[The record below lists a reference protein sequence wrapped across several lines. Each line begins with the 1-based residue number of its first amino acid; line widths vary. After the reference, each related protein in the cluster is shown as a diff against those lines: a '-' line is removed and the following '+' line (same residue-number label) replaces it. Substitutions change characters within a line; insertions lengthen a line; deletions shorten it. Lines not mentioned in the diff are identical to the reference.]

1 MNFIKLQIGCL
12 VLVLYLELIYIWQ
25 TTGKNAKVSCN
36 PIFDALMMIIPS
48 LIVFDGLTA
57 WTVNHLDIVP
67 VSLNLFLHAVF
78 FILLSL
84 FMFVMFLHTLSFIK
98 GFPKRFI
105 FRILIILPFIISVIL
120 ILVFLPELEFIIGK
134 KVNYS
139 MGISVVVCYLVI
151 LLYFILIFVFTVRR
165 IKYLEVRKR
174 INVMSFLF
182 ISLLILISQV
192 IFPEILIS
200 SLVPAFSL
208 IALYINIEDP
218 VLRRMKNYNSEIVT
232 SFATLVESRDS
243 STGSHVKR
251 TKSYVKILLDEI
263 KTNNLYSSIMTKDFE
278 DKMMNAAP
286 MHDIGKISIPDT
298 ILQKPGKL
306 TDEEYSVMKK
316 HSVLGGEI
324 IQEIFKDM
332 DDKEFL
338 NIAYDVTRY
347 HHEKWNG
354 NGYPEGL
361 VGKEIPFSARIMAI
375 ADVFDAISAKRCY
388 RDAMPLDKC
397 FAIIKEGKGVDFDPV
412 LTDLFLNARE
422 KVEKVCKE
430 SQES

>member
-36 PIFDALMMIIPS
+36 PIFDALMMIVPS
-48 LIVFDGLTA
+48 LIVFDGVTA
-57 WTVNHLDIVP
+57 WTVNHLEIVP
-67 VSLNLFLHAVF
+67 VSLNLVLHAVF

-84 FMFVMFLHTLSFIK
+84 FMLVMFLHTLSFIK
-98 GFPKRFI
+98 GFPQKLI
-105 FRILIILPFIISVIL
+105 FRFLIFLPFIISVIL

-182 ISLLILISQV
+182 ISLLILISQI

-430 SQES
+430 SRES

>member
-1 MNFIKLQIGCL
+1 MSFIKLQIGCL

-36 PIFDALMMIIPS
+36 PIFDALMMIVPS

-67 VSLNLFLHAVF
+67 VSLNLVFHAVF

-98 GFPKRFI
+98 GFPQKLI
-105 FRILIILPFIISVIL
+105 FRFLIFLPFIISVIL

-388 RDAMPLDKC
+388 RDAMPLEKC

-430 SQES
+430 SQEG

>member
-1 MNFIKLQIGCL
+1 MSFIKLQIGCL

-36 PIFDALMMIIPS
+36 PIFDALMMIVPS

-57 WTVNHLDIVP
+57 WTVNHLEIVP
-67 VSLNLFLHAVF
+67 VSLNLVLHAVF

-84 FMFVMFLHTLSFIK
+84 FMLVMFLHTLSFIK
-98 GFPKRFI
+98 GFPQKLI
-105 FRILIILPFIISVIL
+105 FRFLIFLPFIISVIL

-182 ISLLILISQV
+182 ISLLILISQI

-251 TKSYVKILLDEI
+251 TKSYVKIILDEI
-263 KTNNLYSSIMTKDFE
+263 KTNSLYSSIMTKDFE

-298 ILQKPGKL
+298 ILQKPEKL

-361 VGKEIPFSARIMAI
+361 VGKEIPFSSRIMAI

-430 SQES
+430 SQEG

>member
-1 MNFIKLQIGCL
+1 MSFIKLQIGCL

-36 PIFDALMMIIPS
+36 PIFDALMMIIPW
-48 LIVFDGLTA
+48 LIVFDGVTA
-57 WTVNHLDIVP
+57 WTVNHLEIVP
-67 VSLNLFLHAVF
+67 VSLNLVLHAVF

-84 FMFVMFLHTLSFIK
+84 FMLVMFLHTLSFIK
-98 GFPKRFI
+98 GFPQKLI
-105 FRILIILPFIISVIL
+105 FRFLIFLPFIISVIL

-151 LLYFILIFVFTVRR
+151 LLYFILIFVFTIRR

-182 ISLLILISQV
+182 ISLLILISQI

-251 TKSYVKILLDEI
+251 TKSYVKIILDEI

-388 RDAMPLDKC
+388 RDAMPLEKC

-430 SQES
+430 SQDG

>member
-1 MNFIKLQIGCL
+1 MSFIKLQIGCL

-36 PIFDALMMIIPS
+36 PIFDALMMIIPC
-48 LIVFDGLTA
+48 LIVFDGVTA
-57 WTVNHLDIVP
+57 WTVNHLEIVP
-67 VSLNLFLHAVF
+67 VSLNLVLHAVF

-98 GFPKRFI
+98 GFPQKLI
-105 FRILIILPFIISVIL
+105 FRFLIFLPFIISVIL

-388 RDAMPLDKC
+388 RDAMPLEKC

-430 SQES
+430 SQDG

>member
-1 MNFIKLQIGCL
+1 MSFIKLQIGCL

-36 PIFDALMMIIPS
+36 PIFDALMMIIPW
-48 LIVFDGLTA
+48 LIVFDGVTA
-57 WTVNHLDIVP
+57 WTVNHLEIVP
-67 VSLNLFLHAVF
+67 VSLNLVLHAVF

-84 FMFVMFLHTLSFIK
+84 FMLVMFLHTLSFIK
-98 GFPKRFI
+98 GFPQKLI
-105 FRILIILPFIISVIL
+105 FRFLIFLPFIISVIL

-174 INVMSFLF
+174 INVMSFLL
-182 ISLLILISQV
+182 ISLLILISQI

-218 VLRRMKNYNSEIVT
+218 VLRRMENYNSEIVT

-251 TKSYVKILLDEI
+251 TKSYVKIILDEI
-263 KTNNLYSSIMTKDFE
+263 KTNSLYSSIMTKDFE

-430 SQES
+430 SRES

>member
-1 MNFIKLQIGCL
+1 MSFIKLQIGCL

-36 PIFDALMMIIPS
+36 PIFDALMMIIPC
-48 LIVFDGLTA
+48 LIVFDGVTA
-57 WTVNHLDIVP
+57 WTVNHLEIVP
-67 VSLNLFLHAVF
+67 VSLNLVLHAVF

-98 GFPKRFI
+98 GFPQKLI
-105 FRILIILPFIISVIL
+105 FRFLIFLPFIISVIL

-218 VLRRMKNYNSEIVT
+218 VLRRMENYNSEIVT

-412 LTDLFLNARE
+412 LTDLFLNAKE

>member
-36 PIFDALMMIIPS
+36 PIFDALMMIIPW
-48 LIVFDGLTA
+48 LIVFDGVTA
-57 WTVNHLDIVP
+57 WTVNHLEIVP
-67 VSLNLFLHAVF
+67 VSLNLVLHAVF

-98 GFPKRFI
+98 GFPQKLI
-105 FRILIILPFIISVIL
+105 FRFLIFLPFIISVIL

-182 ISLLILISQV
+182 ISLLILISQI

-306 TDEEYSVMKK
+306 SDEEYSVMKK

-430 SQES
+430 SRES

>member
-1 MNFIKLQIGCL
+1 MSFIKLQIGCL

-36 PIFDALMMIIPS
+36 PIFDALMMIIPC
-48 LIVFDGLTA
+48 LIVFDGVTA
-57 WTVNHLDIVP
+57 WTVNHLEIVP
-67 VSLNLFLHAVF
+67 VSLNLVLHAVF

-84 FMFVMFLHTLSFIK
+84 FMLVMFLHTLSFIK
-98 GFPKRFI
+98 GFPQKLI
-105 FRILIILPFIISVIL
+105 FRFLIFLPFIISVIL

-182 ISLLILISQV
+182 ISLLILISQI

-430 SQES
+430 SRES

>member
-1 MNFIKLQIGCL
+1 MSFIKLQIGCL

-36 PIFDALMMIIPS
+36 PIFDALMMIIPC
-48 LIVFDGLTA
+48 LIVFDGVTA
-57 WTVNHLDIVP
+57 WTVNHLEIVP
-67 VSLNLFLHAVF
+67 VSLNLVLHAVF

-98 GFPKRFI
+98 GFPQKLI
-105 FRILIILPFIISVIL
+105 FRFLIFLPFIISVIL

-388 RDAMPLDKC
+388 RDAMPLEKC
-397 FAIIKEGKGVDFDPV
+397 FAIISEGRGEDFDPV
-412 LTDLFLNARE
+412 LTDIFLNAKE
-422 KVEKVCKE
+422 KVEKVCRE
-430 SQES
+430 SQE

>member
-1 MNFIKLQIGCL
+1 
-12 VLVLYLELIYIWQ
+12 
-25 TTGKNAKVSCN
+25 
-36 PIFDALMMIIPS
+36 
-48 LIVFDGLTA
+48 
-57 WTVNHLDIVP
+57 
-67 VSLNLFLHAVF
+67 
-78 FILLSL
+78 
-84 FMFVMFLHTLSFIK
+84 
-98 GFPKRFI
+98 
-105 FRILIILPFIISVIL
+105 
-120 ILVFLPELEFIIGK
+120 
-134 KVNYS
+134 
-139 MGISVVVCYLVI
+139 
-151 LLYFILIFVFTVRR
+151 
-165 IKYLEVRKR
+165 
-174 INVMSFLF
+174 MSFLF
-182 ISLLILISQV
+182 ISLLILISQI

-422 KVEKVCKE
+422 KVEKVCRE
-430 SQES
+430 SQE

>member
-67 VSLNLFLHAVF
+67 VSLNLVLHAVF

-98 GFPKRFI
+98 GFPQKLI
-105 FRILIILPFIISVIL
+105 FRFLIFLPFIISVIL

-182 ISLLILISQV
+182 ISLLILISQI

-251 TKSYVKILLDEI
+251 TKSYVKIILDEI

-412 LTDLFLNARE
+412 LTDLFLNAKE

-430 SQES
+430 SQEG

>member
-1 MNFIKLQIGCL
+1 
-12 VLVLYLELIYIWQ
+12 
-25 TTGKNAKVSCN
+25 
-36 PIFDALMMIIPS
+36 
-48 LIVFDGLTA
+48 
-57 WTVNHLDIVP
+57 
-67 VSLNLFLHAVF
+67 
-78 FILLSL
+78 
-84 FMFVMFLHTLSFIK
+84 
-98 GFPKRFI
+98 
-105 FRILIILPFIISVIL
+105 
-120 ILVFLPELEFIIGK
+120 
-134 KVNYS
+134 
-139 MGISVVVCYLVI
+139 
-151 LLYFILIFVFTVRR
+151 
-165 IKYLEVRKR
+165 
-174 INVMSFLF
+174 MSFLF

-251 TKSYVKILLDEI
+251 TKSYVKIILDEI

-388 RDAMPLDKC
+388 RDAMPLEKC

>member
-1 MNFIKLQIGCL
+1 MSFIKLQIGCL

-36 PIFDALMMIIPS
+36 PIFDALMMIIPC
-48 LIVFDGLTA
+48 LIVFDGVTA
-57 WTVNHLDIVP
+57 WTVNHLEIVP
-67 VSLNLFLHAVF
+67 VSLNLVLHAVF

-98 GFPKRFI
+98 GFPQKLI
-105 FRILIILPFIISVIL
+105 FRFLIFLPFIISVIL

-182 ISLLILISQV
+182 ISLLILISQI

-263 KTNNLYSSIMTKDFE
+263 KTNSLFSSIMTKDFE

-412 LTDLFLNARE
+412 LTDLFLNAKE

-430 SQES
+430 SQEG

>member
-1 MNFIKLQIGCL
+1 MSFIKLQIGCL

-36 PIFDALMMIIPS
+36 PIFDALMMIIPW
-48 LIVFDGLTA
+48 LIVFDGVTA
-57 WTVNHLDIVP
+57 WTVNHLEIVP
-67 VSLNLFLHAVF
+67 VSLNLVLHAVF

-98 GFPKRFI
+98 GFPQKLI
-105 FRILIILPFIISVIL
+105 FRFLIFLPFIISVIL

-182 ISLLILISQV
+182 ISLLILISQI

-263 KTNNLYSSIMTKDFE
+263 KTNSLYSSIMTKDFE

-430 SQES
+430 SRES

>member
-1 MNFIKLQIGCL
+1 MSFIKLQIGCL

-36 PIFDALMMIIPS
+36 PIFDALMMIVPC

-57 WTVNHLDIVP
+57 WTVNHLEIVP
-67 VSLNLFLHAVF
+67 VSLNLVFHAVF

-84 FMFVMFLHTLSFIK
+84 FMLVMFLHTLSFVK
-98 GFPKRFI
+98 GFPKKFI

-182 ISLLILISQV
+182 ISLLILISQI

-218 VLRRMKNYNSEIVT
+218 VLRRMENYNSEIVT

-306 TDEEYSVMKK
+306 TDEEYNVMKK

-430 SQES
+430 SQEG

>member
-36 PIFDALMMIIPS
+36 PIFDALMMIVPS
-48 LIVFDGLTA
+48 LIVFDGVTA
-57 WTVNHLDIVP
+57 WTVNHLEIVP
-67 VSLNLFLHAVF
+67 VSLNLVLHAVF

-98 GFPKRFI
+98 GFPQKLI
-105 FRILIILPFIISVIL
+105 FRFLIFLPFIISVIL

-412 LTDLFLNARE
+412 LTDLFLNAKE

-430 SQES
+430 SRES

>member
-25 TTGKNAKVSCN
+25 TTGKNAKVTCN

-67 VSLNLFLHAVF
+67 VSLNLVFHAVF

-98 GFPKRFI
+98 GFPKRFF

-263 KTNNLYSSIMTKDFE
+263 KTNSLYSSIMTKDFE

-412 LTDLFLNARE
+412 LTDLFLNAKE

-430 SQES
+430 SRES

>member
-1 MNFIKLQIGCL
+1 MSFIKLQIGCL

-36 PIFDALMMIIPS
+36 PIFDALMMIIPW
-48 LIVFDGLTA
+48 LIVFDGVTA
-57 WTVNHLDIVP
+57 WTVNHLEIVP
-67 VSLNLFLHAVF
+67 VSLNLVLHAVF

-84 FMFVMFLHTLSFIK
+84 FMLVMFLHTLSFIK
-98 GFPKRFI
+98 GFPQKLI
-105 FRILIILPFIISVIL
+105 FRFLIFLPFIISVIL

-263 KTNNLYSSIMTKDFE
+263 KTNSLYSSIMTKDFE

-412 LTDLFLNARE
+412 LTDLFLNAKE

-430 SQES
+430 SQEG

>member
-1 MNFIKLQIGCL
+1 MSFIKLQIGCL

-36 PIFDALMMIIPS
+36 PIFDALMMIVPS

-57 WTVNHLDIVP
+57 WTVNHLEIVP
-67 VSLNLFLHAVF
+67 VSLNLVFHAVF

-84 FMFVMFLHTLSFIK
+84 FMFVMFLHTLSFVK
-98 GFPKRFI
+98 GFPQKLI
-105 FRILIILPFIISVIL
+105 FRFLIFLPFIISVIL

-192 IFPEILIS
+192 FFPEILIS

-251 TKSYVKILLDEI
+251 TKSYVKIILDEI
-263 KTNNLYSSIMTKDFE
+263 KTNSLYSSIMTKDFE

-412 LTDLFLNARE
+412 LTDLFLNAKE

>member
-36 PIFDALMMIIPS
+36 PIFDALMMIVPS

-57 WTVNHLDIVP
+57 WTVNHLEIVP
-67 VSLNLFLHAVF
+67 VSLNLVFHAVF

-84 FMFVMFLHTLSFIK
+84 FMLVMFLHTLSFVK
-98 GFPKRFI
+98 GFPQKLI
-105 FRILIILPFIISVIL
+105 FRFLIFLPFIISVIL
-120 ILVFLPELEFIIGK
+120 ILVFLPELEFIIGR

-182 ISLLILISQV
+182 ISLLILISQI

-263 KTNNLYSSIMTKDFE
+263 KTNSLYSSIMTKDFE

-430 SQES
+430 SQEG

>member
-1 MNFIKLQIGCL
+1 MSFIKLQIGCL

-36 PIFDALMMIIPS
+36 PIFDALMMIIPW
-48 LIVFDGLTA
+48 LIVFDGVTA
-57 WTVNHLDIVP
+57 WTVNHLEIVP
-67 VSLNLFLHAVF
+67 VSLNLVLHAVF

-84 FMFVMFLHTLSFIK
+84 FMLVMFLHTLSFIK
-98 GFPKRFI
+98 GFPQKLI
-105 FRILIILPFIISVIL
+105 FRFLIFLPFIISVIL

-182 ISLLILISQV
+182 ISLLILISQI

-218 VLRRMKNYNSEIVT
+218 VLRRMENYNSEIVT

-412 LTDLFLNARE
+412 LTDLFLNAKE

>member
-1 MNFIKLQIGCL
+1 MSFIKLQIGCL

-36 PIFDALMMIIPS
+36 PIFDALMMIIPC
-48 LIVFDGLTA
+48 LIVFDGVTA
-57 WTVNHLDIVP
+57 WTVNHLEIVP
-67 VSLNLFLHAVF
+67 VSLNLVLHAVF

-98 GFPKRFI
+98 GFPQKLI
-105 FRILIILPFIISVIL
+105 FRFLIFLPFIISVIL

-182 ISLLILISQV
+182 ISLLILISQI

-218 VLRRMKNYNSEIVT
+218 VLRRMENYNSEIVT

-412 LTDLFLNARE
+412 LTDLFLNAKE

-430 SQES
+430 SREF

>member
-1 MNFIKLQIGCL
+1 MSFIKLQIGCL

-36 PIFDALMMIIPS
+36 PIFDALMMIIPW
-48 LIVFDGLTA
+48 LIVFDGVTA
-57 WTVNHLDIVP
+57 WTVNHLEIVP
-67 VSLNLFLHAVF
+67 VSLNLVLHAVF

-84 FMFVMFLHTLSFIK
+84 FMLVMFLHTLSFIK
-98 GFPKRFI
+98 GFPQKLI
-105 FRILIILPFIISVIL
+105 FRFLIFLPFIISVIL

-182 ISLLILISQV
+182 ISLLILISQI

-218 VLRRMKNYNSEIVT
+218 VLRRMENYNSEIVT

-430 SQES
+430 SRES

>member
-36 PIFDALMMIIPS
+36 PIFDALMMIVPS
-48 LIVFDGLTA
+48 LIVFDGVTA
-57 WTVNHLDIVP
+57 WTVNHLEIVP
-67 VSLNLFLHAVF
+67 VSLNLVLHAVF

-98 GFPKRFI
+98 GFPQKLI
-105 FRILIILPFIISVIL
+105 FRFLIFLPFIISVIL

-165 IKYLEVRKR
+165 IKYLDVRKR

-182 ISLLILISQV
+182 ISLLILISQI

-263 KTNNLYSSIMTKDFE
+263 KTNSLYSSIMTKDFE

-361 VGKEIPFSARIMAI
+361 SGKEIPFSARIMAI

-430 SQES
+430 SQEG

>member
-1 MNFIKLQIGCL
+1 MSFIKLQIGCL

-57 WTVNHLDIVP
+57 WTVNHLEIVP
-67 VSLNLFLHAVF
+67 VSLNLVLHAVF

-98 GFPKRFI
+98 GFPKRFF

-388 RDAMPLDKC
+388 RDAMSLDKC

>member
-1 MNFIKLQIGCL
+1 MSFIKLQIGCL

-36 PIFDALMMIIPS
+36 PIFDALMMIIPW
-48 LIVFDGLTA
+48 LIVFDGVTA
-57 WTVNHLDIVP
+57 WTVNHLEIVP
-67 VSLNLFLHAVF
+67 VSLNLVLHAVF

-98 GFPKRFI
+98 GFPQKLI
-105 FRILIILPFIISVIL
+105 FRFLIFLPFIISVIL

-182 ISLLILISQV
+182 ISLLILISQI

-218 VLRRMKNYNSEIVT
+218 VLRRMENYNSEIVT

-388 RDAMPLDKC
+388 RDAMPLEKC

-430 SQES
+430 SQDG

>member
-1 MNFIKLQIGCL
+1 MSFIKLQIGCL

-36 PIFDALMMIIPS
+36 PIFDALMMIIPW
-48 LIVFDGLTA
+48 LIVFDGVTA
-57 WTVNHLDIVP
+57 WTVNHLEIVP
-67 VSLNLFLHAVF
+67 VSLNLVLHAVF

-84 FMFVMFLHTLSFIK
+84 FMLVMFLHTLSFIK
-98 GFPKRFI
+98 GFPQKLI
-105 FRILIILPFIISVIL
+105 FRFLIFLPFIISVIL

-218 VLRRMKNYNSEIVT
+218 VLRRMENYNSEIVT

-263 KTNNLYSSIMTKDFE
+263 KTNSLYSSIMTKDFE

-412 LTDLFLNARE
+412 LTDLFLNAKE

-430 SQES
+430 SQEG

>member
-36 PIFDALMMIIPS
+36 PIFDALMMIIPW
-48 LIVFDGLTA
+48 LIVFDGVTA
-57 WTVNHLDIVP
+57 WTVNHLEIVP
-67 VSLNLFLHAVF
+67 VSLNLVFHAVF

-98 GFPKRFI
+98 GFPQKLI
-105 FRILIILPFIISVIL
+105 FRFLIFLPFIISVIL

-182 ISLLILISQV
+182 ISLLILISQI

-263 KTNNLYSSIMTKDFE
+263 KTNSLYSSIMTKDFE

-388 RDAMPLDKC
+388 RDAMPLEKC

-430 SQES
+430 SQEG

>member
-1 MNFIKLQIGCL
+1 
-12 VLVLYLELIYIWQ
+12 
-25 TTGKNAKVSCN
+25 
-36 PIFDALMMIIPS
+36 
-48 LIVFDGLTA
+48 
-57 WTVNHLDIVP
+57 
-67 VSLNLFLHAVF
+67 
-78 FILLSL
+78 
-84 FMFVMFLHTLSFIK
+84 
-98 GFPKRFI
+98 
-105 FRILIILPFIISVIL
+105 
-120 ILVFLPELEFIIGK
+120 
-134 KVNYS
+134 
-139 MGISVVVCYLVI
+139 
-151 LLYFILIFVFTVRR
+151 
-165 IKYLEVRKR
+165 
-174 INVMSFLF
+174 MSFLF
-182 ISLLILISQV
+182 ISLLILISQI

-412 LTDLFLNARE
+412 LTDLFLNAKE

>member
-57 WTVNHLDIVP
+57 WTVNHLEIVP
-67 VSLNLFLHAVF
+67 VSLNLVLHAVF

-98 GFPKRFI
+98 GFPQKLI
-105 FRILIILPFIISVIL
+105 FRFLIFLPFIISVIL

-151 LLYFILIFVFTVRR
+151 LLYFILFFVFTVRR

-182 ISLLILISQV
+182 ISLLILISQI

-218 VLRRMKNYNSEIVT
+218 VLRRMENYNSEIVT

>member
-1 MNFIKLQIGCL
+1 
-12 VLVLYLELIYIWQ
+12 
-25 TTGKNAKVSCN
+25 
-36 PIFDALMMIIPS
+36 
-48 LIVFDGLTA
+48 
-57 WTVNHLDIVP
+57 
-67 VSLNLFLHAVF
+67 
-78 FILLSL
+78 
-84 FMFVMFLHTLSFIK
+84 
-98 GFPKRFI
+98 
-105 FRILIILPFIISVIL
+105 
-120 ILVFLPELEFIIGK
+120 
-134 KVNYS
+134 
-139 MGISVVVCYLVI
+139 
-151 LLYFILIFVFTVRR
+151 
-165 IKYLEVRKR
+165 
-174 INVMSFLF
+174 MSFLF
-182 ISLLILISQV
+182 ISLLILISQI

-263 KTNNLYSSIMTKDFE
+263 KTNSLYSSIMTKDFE

-412 LTDLFLNARE
+412 LTDLFLNAKE
-422 KVEKVCKE
+422 KIEKVCKE
-430 SQES
+430 SQEG

>member
-57 WTVNHLDIVP
+57 WTVNHLEIVP
-67 VSLNLFLHAVF
+67 VSLNLVLHAVF

-98 GFPKRFI
+98 GFPKRFF

-412 LTDLFLNARE
+412 LTDLFLNAKE

-430 SQES
+430 SRES

>member
-36 PIFDALMMIIPS
+36 PIFDALMMIIPC
-48 LIVFDGLTA
+48 LIVFDGVTA
-57 WTVNHLDIVP
+57 WTVNHLEIVP
-67 VSLNLFLHAVF
+67 VSLNLILHAVF

-98 GFPKRFI
+98 GFPQKLI
-105 FRILIILPFIISVIL
+105 FRFLIFLPFIISVIL

-182 ISLLILISQV
+182 ISLLILISQI

-218 VLRRMKNYNSEIVT
+218 VLRRMENYNSEIVT

-430 SQES
+430 SQEG

>member
-57 WTVNHLDIVP
+57 WTVNHLEIVP
-67 VSLNLFLHAVF
+67 VSLNLVLHAVF

-98 GFPKRFI
+98 GFPQKLI
-105 FRILIILPFIISVIL
+105 FRFLIFLPFIISVIL

-182 ISLLILISQV
+182 ISLLILISQI

-251 TKSYVKILLDEI
+251 TKSYVKIILDEI
-263 KTNNLYSSIMTKDFE
+263 KTNSLYSSIMTKDFE

-412 LTDLFLNARE
+412 LTDLFLNAKE

-430 SQES
+430 SQEG

>member
-1 MNFIKLQIGCL
+1 MSFIKLQIGCL

-36 PIFDALMMIIPS
+36 PIFDALMMIIPW
-48 LIVFDGLTA
+48 LIVFDGVTA
-57 WTVNHLDIVP
+57 WTVNHLEIVP
-67 VSLNLFLHAVF
+67 VSLNLVLHAVF

-84 FMFVMFLHTLSFIK
+84 FMLVMFLHTLSFIK
-98 GFPKRFI
+98 GFPQKLI
-105 FRILIILPFIISVIL
+105 FRFLIFLPFIISVIL

-182 ISLLILISQV
+182 ISLLILISQI

-218 VLRRMKNYNSEIVT
+218 VLRRMENYNSEIVT

-251 TKSYVKILLDEI
+251 TKSYVKIILDEI

-412 LTDLFLNARE
+412 LTDLFLNAKE

-430 SQES
+430 SRES

>member
-36 PIFDALMMIIPS
+36 PIFDALMMIVPS
-48 LIVFDGLTA
+48 LIVFDGVTA
-57 WTVNHLDIVP
+57 WTVNHLEIVP
-67 VSLNLFLHAVF
+67 VSLNLVLHAVF

-98 GFPKRFI
+98 GFPQKLI
-105 FRILIILPFIISVIL
+105 FRFLIFLPFIISVIL

-430 SQES
+430 SRES

>member
-36 PIFDALMMIIPS
+36 PIFDALMMIVPS

-84 FMFVMFLHTLSFIK
+84 FMFVMFLHTLSFVK
-98 GFPKRFI
+98 GFPQKLI
-105 FRILIILPFIISVIL
+105 FRFLIILPFIISVIL

-182 ISLLILISQV
+182 ISLFILISQI

-430 SQES
+430 SRES